1 LNAPLQRDVEVRQ
14 VSDQIEVGL
23 LVKWTPTSETVRKS
37 VPLRPDHPGIVVDVG
52 PRHVL
57 VDWVRRR
64 HTLAEQ
70 STFESEWLTLIDRT
84 EFDRLAQRVQELDVG
99 EGGDPAVDERFQ
111 GLG

>member
-1 LNAPLQRDVEVRQ
+1 M
-14 VSDQIEVGL
+14 SDRVEVGL

-57 VDWVRRR
+57 VDWFRRR
-64 HTLAEQ
+64 QTLAEQ
-70 STFESEWLTLIDRT
+70 SAFESEWLTLIDRA
-84 EFDRLAQRVQELDVG
+84 EFDRLAQHVHDLDVS
-99 EGGDPAVDERFQ
+99 EGGDPGVDERFQ